1 MSIRTR
7 MLLLFLALAVVPLL
21 ILGAVASSRS
31 LRALEDMIAAQNARV
46 AERVAATVEQR
57 AALIQSDQLF
67 LSENEEV
74 QRWLATGD
82 RDPAARAA
90 AEQFLREAW
99 ARMSTTYVG
108 LAYAGVGRTELF
120 RLGSTDDL
128 PTAELEPITHAITE
142 TRSGTPV
149 GTLTLRA
156 RLPAVVPLE
165 VLSTGL
171 GQASVGMVIDRSTG
185 KYVYLQAAAPSD
197 TAPEPALA
205 TALGA
210 DSGTVR
216 YRLRDTT
223 RIASYH
229 AIQSLPWT
237 IVVSGAVNEFSAPF
251 TRLGR
256 STLLLFLAVA
266 GGVTLVF
273 RQMLRR
279 TTRSLEE
286 LTAATAVVGQ
296 GNFTPDLPPAGSD
309 EVGRLTAS
317 FGTMVDKVRETVA
330 EIQAS
335 RQMAVLGEFAAHLSH
350 EVRNP
355 LTSIKLNLQKLERDQ
370 REGRLPDSAAVPLGI
385 ALRESARLDDVV
397 RGVLDLTRSGPPRRE
412 LGSLHAVISE
422 ALDVVASQAE
432 ASGVRIAR
440 QLEARSDRVVMDPSA
455 VKGAILNLLL
465 NAVEAMPSGGTLTV
479 RTSSAGEAVTLA
491 VRDTG
496 PGIPEELRD
505 RVFQP
510 FFTRREG
517 GTGLGLPLA
526 KRAVEES
533 GGTLALSPSMGP
545 GAEFVITFPIG
556 GVA

>member
-1 MSIRTR
+1 
-7 MLLLFLALAVVPLL
+7 MLLLFVALAVVPLL

-31 LRALEDMIAAQNARV
+31 LRALEDMIAGQNARV

-57 AALIQSDQLF
+57 AALIQSDELF
-67 LSENEEV
+67 LSENDEV
-74 QRWLATGD
+74 QRWLTTGD

-90 AEQFLREAW
+90 AEQFLRDAW

-108 LAYAGVGRTELF
+108 LAYAGVGGTELF

-128 PTAELEPITHAITE
+128 PTDELEPITHDITD

-156 RLPAVVPLE
+156 RVPAVIPLD
-165 VLSTGL
+165 VLSAGL
-171 GQASVGMVIDRSTG
+171 GQASVGMVIDRNTG
-185 KYVYLQAAAPSD
+185 GYIYLQNAAPADS
-197 TAPEPALA
+197 APEPGL
-205 TALGA
+205 TRALGA
-210 DSGTVR
+210 DTGTVR
-216 YRLRDTT
+216 YRHRDTT

-229 AIQSLPWT
+229 TIQSLPWT

-251 TRLGR
+251 TRVGR
-256 STLLLFLAVA
+256 NTLLLFLAVA
-266 GGVTLVF
+266 AAVTVAFSHL
-273 RQMLRR
+273 LRR
-279 TTRSLEE
+279 TTRSLED
-286 LTAATAVVGQ
+286 LTAATAVVGE
-296 GNFTPDLPPAGSD
+296 GNFTPELPPAGTD

-317 FGTMVDKVRETVA
+317 FGTMVSKVRGTVA

-355 LTSIKLNLQKLERDQ
+355 LTSIKLNLQKLDRDR
-370 REGRLPDSAAVPLGI
+370 REGRLPESARVPLGI

-397 RGVLDLTRSGPPRRE
+397 RGVLDLTRSEPPRRE
-412 LGSLHAVISE
+412 LGSLHAVIRE
-422 ALDVVASQAE
+422 ALEVVASQAE
-432 ASGVRIAR
+432 ASGVGVEPHLA
-440 QLEARSDRVVMDPSA
+440 AGADHVVMDPSA

-465 NAVEAMPSGGTLTV
+465 NAVEAMPSGGTLGV
-479 RTSSAGEAVTLA
+479 RTSSAGGEVTMT
-491 VRDTG
+491 VSDTG

-510 FFTRREG
+510 FFTRRDG

-526 KRAVEES
+526 KRAIEEN
-533 GGTLALSPSMGP
+533 GGTLALWPSRGS
-545 GAEFVITFPIG
+545 GAEFVITFPSG
-556 GVA
+556 GAQ